1 MKAPCFRSWSSSFT
15 IRNERSKTWYRLFSR
30 ALLLLPLM
38 KRLDEVEQQKQDI
51 ETSIAKEKIKSP
63 VYTEDEYRMALSNY
77 RKVDIT
83 KQDGKRKI
91 IDTFINAVYMYD
103 DHMKIIYNGKNK
115 EECISMDALENSSTL
130 FSSGA
135 P

>member
-1 MKAPCFRSWSSSFT
+1 
-15 IRNERSKTWYRLFSR
+15 
-30 ALLLLPLM
+30 M

-115 EECISMDALENSSTL
+115 EECVSMDALENSSTL

-135 P
+135 PYRVFIRDFTCEYSIFLF